1 MTETITRPDCVSSSC
16 PDLGI
21 YVACLASYNAGNLIG
36 VWIDLTD
43 ITDAD
48 EISEAIQWMLQQS
61 PAPGAEEYA
70 VHDSSGL
77 PGFLRSTEWPDL
89 AQLAQYAETLAEVG
103 ESDAE
108 PYRMACDNAGQIL
121 SEDDFKETYR
131 GCHNSGADY
140 AEDFYNEQLSVAEQG
155 PLINYVDWEMVWR
168 DFTFDGFSE
177 ESASDGGVHIFR
189 SC

>member
-1 MTETITRPDCVSSSC
+1 MPETITRPDCVSSSC

-21 YVACLASYNAGNLIG
+21 YVACLASYNAGTLHG
-36 VWIDLTD
+36 AWLDLSD
-43 ITDAD
+43 VTDAD

-89 AQLAQYAETLAEVG
+89 AQLAEYAENYAIATENAAQEAY
-103 ESDAE
+103 ET
-108 PYRMACDNAGQIL
+108 ACDYAGEVL
-121 SEDDFKETYR
+121 SEEDFLERYC
-131 GCHNSGADY
+131 GCYSSGADY
-140 AEDFYNEQLSVAEQG
+140 AEQFHEDCGTDLG
-155 PLINYVDWEMVWR
+155 PLASYIDWESYWR
-168 DFTFDGFSE
+168 DLTYDGYRE